1 MQALWLTNTDQEV
14 AVQLALCYSIFGNC
28 ETKTLPSL
36 APLLLD
42 TTLKP
47 PNAGLPIVNT
57 SLLISF
63 PGA

>member
-1 MQALWLTNTDQEV
+1 MQALWLTNTDQEA
-14 AVQLALCYSIFGNC
+14 AVQLALCYSIFGNY

-36 APLLLD
+36 APLFLD

-47 PNAGLPIVNT
+47 PNAGIPIVNT
-57 SLLISF
+57 SLLISL